1 MKKSLLFSIILAASF
16 SLFSQEVDTLAAW
29 TFPTGVDTLDIYPDV
44 FISNNENYYISAED
58 TISWPNTTLRDI
70 VSTAGFTSF
79 AGTATDWDNGSL
91 VKLWSIKIKAP
102 GYQNLK
108 VSSKQFSDVE
118 SPGPQDW
125 KLQAR
130 LSGEDW
136 VDLENGTVVCGTDWT
151 TGVVSDIELPEQFND
166 PGNTSIYIRWIMTSN
181 ISTSGSNV
189 EPAGISKIDDVVITG
204 EIASGLGNA
213 RQKESFRLYPNPV
226 SNDMLFYT
234 SSVELI
240 QLNIYNTEGQLVLE
254 QEINEAGT
262 IDLSNLTQGVYFAEP
277 VLANGEIGTSEK
289 LIIR

>member
-1 MKKSLLFSIILAASF
+1 MKKCFLFTVLLAASF
-16 SLFSQEVDTLAAW
+16 SLFSLEVDTLAAW

-58 TISWPNTTLRDI
+58 TIAWPNTTLRDI
-70 VSTAGFTSF
+70 VSTAGLTSF
-79 AGTATDWDNGSL
+79 AGTVTGWDNGSNA
-91 VKLWSIKIKAP
+91 KLWSIKIKAP

-108 VSSKQFSDVE
+108 VSSKQFSE
-118 SPGPQDW
+118 IEFPGPQDW

-151 TGVVSDIELPEQFND
+151 TGVASDIALPEQFNN
-166 PGNTSIYIRWIMTSN
+166 PGTTSIFIRWIMTSN

-189 EPAGISKIDDVVITG
+189 EPAGISKIDDVVVTG
-204 EIASGLGNA
+204 EIVSGVGNA
-213 RQKESFRLYPNPV
+213 IQKESFRLYPNPV
-226 SNDMLFYT
+226 SDGMLFYT

-240 QLNIYNTEGQLVLE
+240 QLNIYNTEGQLVSE
-254 QEINEAGT
+254 QEINEAGS
-262 IDLSNLTQGVYFAEP
+262 IDLSNLTPGVYFAEP

>member
-1 MKKSLLFSIILAASF
+1 MKKSLLFTVLLAASF

-29 TFPTGVDTLDIYPDV
+29 SFPTGVDTLDIYPDV
-44 FISNNENYYISAED
+44 FIPENENYYISAED
-58 TISWPNTTLRDI
+58 TMAHPNTNKRD
-70 VSTAGFTSF
+70 VTSTTGATTF
-79 AGTATDWDNGSL
+79 AGTAVGWDEGSEA
-91 VKLWSIKIKAP
+91 KLWSIKIKAP

-118 SPGPQDW
+118 SPGPRDW
-125 KLQAR
+125 KIQAR

-136 VDLENGTVVCGTDWT
+136 VDLENGTVVCETDWT

-189 EPAGISKIDDVVITG
+189 EPAGISKIDDVVVTG
-204 EIASGLGNA
+204 EIVSGIGNA
-213 RQKESFRLYPNPV
+213 RQKESFLLFPNPV
-226 SNDMLFYT
+226 NDGMLFFI

-254 QEINEAGT
+254 QEINEAGS
-262 IDLSNLTQGVYFAEP
+262 IDLSNLTPGVYFAEP

-289 LIIR
+289 LIIK